1 MKTKNKNRILLIIG
15 IVLFV
20 ISAAFIFYP
29 SISNAINSYFND
41 SVIVNYN
48 EKTNNL
54 TAADKADL
62 LSAAEKY
69 NNSIND
75 KVSEFC
81 YSTTSILNGYDDV
94 LNFDDGIIGYIK
106 INKINVNLPIYH
118 GSSDNSNEALTKGAI
133 HLPNTAF
140 PIGGLGNHSV
150 ISAHTGYPTQVF
162 FDNLT
167 ELENGDIINIYVL
180 DDCLTYKVTD
190 INIVDPDDINL
201 IQADENR
208 DLLSLI
214 TCYPYGINS
223 HRLIVT
229 AERYEETN
237 NKSTPDTSDKI
248 INKQIN
254 SDIKYSA
261 ILIIVAVLPLSV
273 IIYIVAN
280 IFYKKRRQVTNDR

>member
-237 NKSTPDTSDKI
+237 NKSTPDTSDEI

>member
-15 IVLFV
+15 IVFFV

-54 TAADKADL
+54 TAADKAAL

-75 KVSEFC
+75 RVSEFC

-118 GSSDNSNEALTKGAI
+118 GSSDNSDEALTKGAI

-140 PIGGLGNHSV
+140 PIGGMGNHSV

-201 IQADENR
+201 IQVDENR

-237 NKSTPDTSDKI
+237 NKSTSNTSDEI

-254 SDIKYSA
+254 SNIKYSA
-261 ILIIVAVLPLSV
+261 ILIIVAVLPLSI

-280 IFYKKRRQVTNDR
+280 IFYKKRRQVTNDK

>member
-237 NKSTPDTSDKI
+237 NKSTPDTSDEI

-280 IFYKKRRQVTNDR
+280 IFYKKRRQVTNDK